1 MKNYIQEGDC
11 LNYTATADIDSGDMV
26 VMTDLVGI
34 AVTDIAEDAV
44 GAVCIKGVFEVTKK
58 TTDVVTIGQKLY
70 FETGA
75 ARLTTDA
82 DDGEAEPAAYVLAG
96 YAAAPA
102 GNTATKVQ
110 VRLIG

>member
-1 MKNYIQEGDC
+1 MKNYIQKGDT
-11 LNYTATADIDSGDMV
+11 LNHTAGANIASGAMV

-34 AVTDIAEDAV
+34 AVANIANGAV
-44 GAVCIKGVFEVTKK
+44 GSVCISGVFQVTKK
-58 TTDVVTIGQKLY
+58 TSDVVTIGQKLY
-70 FETGA
+70 FETGE

-82 DDGEAEPAAYVLAG
+82 DDGEEVPAAYVFAG

-102 GNTATKVQ
+102 GNTATTVQ